1 MLECVYVMKK
11 LGKKWLLVGLLVIVV
26 IGVIAFI
33 LLNRID
39 PKKYYLDS
47 FSNMKN
53 YLIKNTD
60 AYSKDFTGDFDLKMK
75 TTSTDSYKKL
85 FADTEVSG
93 NYGYSSLNKQILLNL
108 DSKYQNAELISAN
121 VFLANNKIYYKSTG
135 LLNNYYFSEMDKYD
149 DLFNNAN
156 ADNNKNIINGIM
168 DGINSSLK
176 DSYFD
181 VTKENN
187 EKVVELKISG
197 DNYKQFITDLFN
209 NLKNNADFMKSYAS
223 LSGMTNSEITSDFDN
238 TLTEITNDNELNIK
252 TYLLNNKI
260 DKITLAL
267 KQDINEINL
276 EYNKNTNLI
285 TYNISSNDLK
295 ADGNLTITST
305 DTGSS
310 LDLVVNYDGM
320 TYTLTTNVKYNQTF
334 TAPIISGA
342 QDINDITE
350 DDSETLL
357 SGLYNNQTLLKFVQ
371 ALYNLE
377 SEIS

>member
-1 MLECVYVMKK
+1 MRK
-11 LGKKWLLVGLLVIVV
+11 LGKKWFLVGLVVVVV
-26 IGVIAFI
+26 IAVIAFI

-39 PKKYYLDS
+39 PKKYYLNS

-85 FADTEVSG
+85 FADTEVNG
-93 NYGYSSLNKQILLNL
+93 TYGYSSQNKQILLNL
-108 DSKYQNAELISAN
+108 DSKYQNAELLSAN

-135 LLNNYYFSEMDKYD
+135 LLNNYYYSEMDKYD

-168 DGINSSLK
+168 DGVNSSLK

-181 VTKENN
+181 DTKESN

-223 LSGMTNSEITSDFDN
+223 LSGMSNSEITSDFDD
-238 TLTEITNDNELNIK
+238 TLTKITNDNELNIK

-260 DKITLAL
+260 DKVTLAL
-267 KQDINEINL
+267 KQGTDEINI
-276 EYNKNTNLI
+276 EFNKNTNLI
-285 TYNISSNDLK
+285 TYNISSKDYK
-295 ADGNLTITST
+295 ADGNLTITSN
-305 DTGSS
+305 DNGSG
-310 LDLVVNYDGM
+310 LNLVVNYDGM

-334 TAPIISGA
+334 NAPNVSSA
-342 QDINDITE
+342 LNINDITE
-350 DDSETLL
+350 SDSETLL
-357 SGLYNNQTLLKFVQ
+357 SGIYGNTTLIKFVQ
-371 ALYNLE
+371 ALYSLE
-377 SEIS
+377 SEIG

>member
-1 MLECVYVMKK
+1 M
-11 LGKKWLLVGLLVIVV
+11 VGLVVVVV
-26 IGVIAFI
+26 IAVIAFV

-39 PKKYYLDS
+39 PKKYYLYS

-85 FADTEVSG
+85 FADTEVSE
-93 NYGYSSLNKQILLNL
+93 NYGYSSLNKQNLLNL

-121 VFLANNKIYYKSTG
+121 VFLANKKIYYKSTG
-135 LLNNYYFSEMDKYD
+135 LLNNYYYSAMDKYD

-223 LSGMTNSEITSDFDN
+223 LSGMSNSEIISDFDS

-285 TYNISSNDLK
+285 NYNINSNDLK

-310 LDLVVNYDGM
+310 LNLVVNYDGM
-320 TYTLTTNVKYNQTF
+320 SYTLTTNVKYNQTF

>member
-1 MLECVYVMKK
+1 M
-11 LGKKWLLVGLLVIVV
+11 VGLVVVVV
-26 IGVIAFI
+26 IAVIAFV

-135 LLNNYYFSEMDKYD
+135 LLNNYYYSAMDKYD

-223 LSGMTNSEITSDFDN
+223 LSGMSNSEIISDFDD

-260 DKITLAL
+260 DKISLAL
-267 KQDINEINL
+267 KQDNDEINL

-285 TYNISSNDLK
+285 NYNINSNDLK

-310 LDLVVNYDGM
+310 LNLVVNYDGM
-320 TYTLTTNVKYNQTF
+320 SYNLTTNVKYNQTF